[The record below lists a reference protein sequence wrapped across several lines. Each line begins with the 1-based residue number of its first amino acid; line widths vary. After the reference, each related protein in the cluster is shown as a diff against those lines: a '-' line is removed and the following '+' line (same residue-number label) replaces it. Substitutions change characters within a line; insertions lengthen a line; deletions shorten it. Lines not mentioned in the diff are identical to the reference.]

1 MNNAENEYNLFGG
14 FNANFEI
21 SKDETGSET
30 YHFSTR
36 YKHLWPLTV
45 AAKS

>member
-21 SKDETGSET
+21 SKDKIGSET
-30 YHFSTR
+30 YRFSSR
-36 YKHLWPLTV
+36 NKHLWPLTV

>member
-21 SKDETGSET
+21 SKDKIGSEM
-30 YHFSTR
+30 YHFPSR
-36 YKHLWPLTV
+36 NKHLWPLTV